1 MPKMMSSN
9 LVKGKIINISPPQTL
24 ALSFIIIIAIGACLL
39 KLPIAS
45 TAYISWADALFTAT
59 SATTVTG
66 LSVVN
71 IGTEY
76 TVFGQTVIMLL
87 IQVGGLGLMTFAV
100 LVVMMIG
107 KKIGLQQRILV
118 QEAFNQTSLGGL
130 VRLVKHLFI
139 FTIVF
144 ECVAFLILSIRWV
157 PEYGFQKGLFHSS
170 LFNTVSAFNNAGFSL
185 WPDNLM
191 KYVGDPVVNLVITGL
206 FITGGIGFTV
216 LLDLWTKRNF
226 RKLSLHSKLMIVG
239 TLIINAAAALAIFLL
254 EYSNPGTLGK
264 LPLTEKLWGAYF
276 QGVTPRT
283 AGFNTV
289 DIAQMTP
296 PSLLLITIL
305 MFIGAGSGST
315 GSGIKL
321 TTFIITILATLTFLR
336 GKSETVVFNR
346 AIKMKTILRALAI
359 IVISFLFVL
368 MAMFLL
374 TITEHAPFLDIVFEV
389 VSAFGTVGLS
399 MGLTPELTLPGKAV
413 IMMMMFIGRVG
424 PLTIAFT
431 LAKPKKTPIRHPE
444 EEVITG

>member
-1 MPKMMSSN
+1 MPKMTSSN

-24 ALSFIIIIAIGACLL
+24 ALSFFIIIAVGACLL

-45 TAYISWADALFTAT
+45 TTYISWVDALFTAT

-66 LSVVN
+66 LTVVN
-71 IGTEY
+71 TGEDY

-100 LVVMMIG
+100 LIVMMIG

-139 FTIVF
+139 FTIVIEF
-144 ECVAFLILSIRWV
+144 VAFLILSIRWV
-157 PEYGFQKGLFHSS
+157 PEYGIQKGLFHS
-170 LFNTVSAFNNAGFSL
+170 LFNTISAFNNAGFSL
-185 WPDNLM
+185 WPDNLSR
-191 KYVGDPVVNLVITGL
+191 YVGDPIVNLVITGL

-239 TLIINAAAALAIFLL
+239 TLIINTVAALMIFIL
-254 EYSNPGTLGK
+254 EYTNPGTLGN

-283 AGFNTV
+283 AGFNTI

-296 PSLLLITIL
+296 PSLLLIIVL
-305 MFIGAGSGST
+305 MFIGAGSAST

-321 TTFIITILATLTFLR
+321 TTFIVMILATITFLR

-346 AIKMKTILRALAI
+346 TIKMKTILRALAI

-368 MAMFLL
+368 LTVFIL
-374 TITEHAPFLDIVFEV
+374 TITEPAPFLDIVFEV

-399 MGLTPELTLPGKAV
+399 MGLTPELSTLGKSV

-424 PLTIAFT
+424 PLTMAFT
-431 LAKPKKTPIRHPE
+431 LAKPKKAPIRHPE
-444 EEVITG
+444 DEVITG